1 MITPNILSPA
11 NLPILHFE
19 DGFGNP
25 LVDGLLFTFKAGTNT
40 PVETYADE
48 NGQSINTNPIVLDS
62 RGECRLW
69 LIDGKRYKFVLKH
82 SNGADIWTQDNI
94 TNVSFFAD
102 IESSDETIDVEKKIE
117 GKSYLFNIKASSA
130 LMQRIREI
138 EEKVKPKTLYNGAV
152 FDPADEN
159 AEGREGLVDS
169 DGAIIGFF
177 DF

>member
-1 MITPNILSPA
+1 MIKPTMLSPA
-11 NLPILHFE
+11 NLPILHFDDIGGE
-19 DGFGNP
+19 P
-25 LVDGLLFTFKAGTNT
+25 LVGGRLYTYLAGTNT
-40 PVETYADE
+40 PAVTYENE
-48 NGQSINTNPIVLDS
+48 NGTALNTNPIILDM

-69 LIDGKRYKFVLKH
+69 LKDGVMYKLVLKDKH
-82 SNGADIWTQDNI
+82 DNPIWEQDNI
-94 TNVSFFAD
+94 TNVSFFTD
-102 IESSDETIDVEKKIE
+102 IESRDETIDVEKKIE
-117 GKSYLFNIKASSA
+117 GKSYLYNIQVSSA

-159 AEGREGLVDS
+159 AEGRKGLEDS